1 VGKFILVG
9 PINSP
14 NSAMPCRKVKSMCS
28 VLCYTIQNRHKCTYI
43 LACWKAINLGE
54 KNTRHT
60 QIFWFSFEFQK
71 VFHTLVKGVV
81 LWGPCCVA
89 SDGRNF
95 KLPTTTSIL
104 LAKISTKD
112 HLFSVLVSLHL
123 LLQEKFVYSF
133 KCVLK

>member
-28 VLCYTIQNRHKCTYI
+28 GLCYTIQNRHKCTYI

-89 SDGRNF
+89 SDGGNF
-95 KLPTTTSIL
+95 KLPTTTIYPFGQNFNKRSLILCFSISAFII
-104 LAKISTKD
+104 AKKC
-112 HLFSVLVSLHL
+112 
-123 LLQEKFVYSF
+123 VYSF
-133 KCVLK
+133 KCD